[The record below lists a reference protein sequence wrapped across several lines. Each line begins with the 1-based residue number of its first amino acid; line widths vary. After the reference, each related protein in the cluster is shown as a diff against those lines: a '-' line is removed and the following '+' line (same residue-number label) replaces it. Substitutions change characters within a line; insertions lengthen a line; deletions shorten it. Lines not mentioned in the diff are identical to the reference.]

1 MPLLPAVCLVVAA
14 LPQDAASSPLLARTD
29 ACARG
34 TLLLAELRDHLV
46 PPRHRAHVEVE
57 ARVVS
62 LVHGAR
68 PDVRRTVD
76 ELRGVSLHD
85 VGDEQRS
92 EWQVRSTERDPAREN
107 GELRTIDVAPAD
119 VRGADGNSA
128 GIHLRARLT
137 RTAPYP
143 YVVLDW
149 VQRNGRVVD
158 LIEGQYGPAVLVEVP
173 GGRVLARTIAL
184 DHGGVEVPGLVGF
197 DWWIHDDLLGDVVE
211 SLTYVPEPSP
221 APGIAAGWRIEGP
234 IGTGEEATVVDVS
247 ETWERVAPIPPTPFH
262 TRLQEVTVRV
272 EPLGGDAFEV
282 LLPDQNA
289 RVLALA
295 LDVGWVV
302 LEAPVSSEVGEAVL
316 AALEEERP
324 GLRVRYVAVSHH
336 HPHYIAGLRPFVA
349 RGATIVCPSDIEAY
363 VEYLVLRPRTLVPD
377 ALTASHER
385 PEFIGIDPGELWSIP
400 GHDDR
405 LVAIEADGR
414 SAHTEAF
421 LAFVLPDLGI
431 GFGGDILWI
440 PEDPEIRRR
449 SPRTA
454 GLAAILENAEIPI
467 ETYYTSWPVTR
478 EPLGGIVWRDSA
490 PIAEIEAARSR

>member
-1 MPLLPAVCLVVAA
+1 MPLLSAVCLVAAA

-34 TLLLAELRDHLV
+34 AVLLTELRDHLV
-46 PPRHRAHVEVE
+46 PPRHRAYVEVE

-76 ELRGVSLHD
+76 EVRGVGLHD
-85 VGDEQRS
+85 VGDQDRS
-92 EWQVRSTERDPAREN
+92 EWHIRSSERDPARED
-107 GELRTIDVAPAD
+107 GELRTIDLARGE

-128 GIHLRARLT
+128 GARLRARLT
-137 RTAPYP
+137 RAAPYP
-143 YVVLDW
+143 YVALDW
-149 VQRNGRVVD
+149 VERSGRVVD
-158 LIEGQYGPAVLVEVP
+158 LIDGEHGPGVLVAVP
-173 GGRVLARTIAL
+173 GGRVLARTIVL
-184 DHGGVEVPGLVGF
+184 DHDGVEFPGLVGF

-211 SLTYVPEPSP
+211 ALTYAPEPSP
-221 APGIAAGWRIEGP
+221 APGVAPGWRIEGP
-234 IGTGEEATVVDVS
+234 LGTGEEATVVEVS
-247 ETWERVAPIPPTPFH
+247 ETWEIPALIEPGPLFPPS
-262 TRLQEVTVRV
+262 EVVEARV
-272 EPLGGDAFEV
+272 EPLGRDTYEI
-282 LLPDQNA
+282 LLPGQDA

-295 LDVGWVV
+295 LDIGWVV
-302 LEAPVSSEVGEAVL
+302 LEAPVSSEVGEAIL
-316 AALEEERP
+316 RSLEEERP

-336 HPHYIAGLRPFVA
+336 HPHYIGGLRPFVA

-363 VEYLVLRPRTLVPD
+363 VEYLVMRPRTLVPD
-377 ALTASHER
+377 ALTTSHER
-385 PEFIGIDPGELWSIP
+385 PEFIGVEPGEHWSIP
-400 GHDDR
+400 SLEDR

-421 LAFVLPDLGI
+421 LTFVLPDLAI

-454 GLAAILENAEIPI
+454 GLAAILESGGIPV

-490 PIAEIEAARSR
+490 PLADIEAARSR